1 MQRKKVFKQNGYNI
15 VLYENYLPEDD
26 FWDVYGHMADE
37 IGTKWEWSRLLN
49 PSATEKWQFQFG
61 HQHINLGRVCNE
73 GGEIIT
79 EKVLKPYIQ
88 DCGLEGAKVG
98 RSRTNLFI
106 KTKSFPFS
114 FFNRGMGYHVD
125 TPHDEGLLSLL
136 LYLEDS
142 DGGTQFKDNGRI
154 IRSKQNRAIVFPAYQ
169 LHQTV
174 MQTNTLYRTNI
185 NINFR

>member
-1 MQRKKVFKQNGYNI
+1 
-15 VLYENYLPEDD
+15 
-26 FWDVYGHMADE
+26 
-37 IGTKWEWSRLLN
+37 
-49 PSATEKWQFQFG
+49 
-61 HQHINLGRVCNE
+61 
-73 GGEIIT
+73 
-79 EKVLKPYIQ
+79 
-88 DCGLEGAKVG
+88 
-98 RSRTNLFI
+98 
-106 KTKSFPFS
+106 
-114 FFNRGMGYHVD
+114 MGYHVD